1 MIQTKPALS
10 SRVSAVACLTDCL
23 ESVPLS
29 EIKYS
34 DWTGDWSCC
43 RGMERSIRS
52 RTSSTSS
59 VRSPAVPGTPA
70 PTPARTGPAHLAP
83 SPDQLTASL
92 SRLRAERALSI
103 PATPAP
109 TPNPALPHPHH
120 SLHPEAILD
129 GLSGL
134 GGDEGIASCSVPGT
148 PQPTPFS
155 PSPGHHLQLD
165 PGQVAASI
173 ARLREEGVST
183 VNTQPA
189 TPVGTPA
196 GYLHPLAGAH
206 HLGVIPE
213 HLAEG
218 INNSLAGRG
227 QDEGLES
234 GSNPA
239 TPTPTPFSPSPA
251 LHHSLLAEQ
260 LTAGINRLRVET
272 DGMSSG
278 GSTGLPATPAPTP
291 FSHGPGGVRPEDLAA
306 SISRLSVIQEADTG
320 PSISVLDAS
329 GGSDQLNTST
339 GSGKNPNNL
348 SNYFGTP
355 QNAGES
361 IFDQI
366 SSPIAKKSSE
376 AVAGGTG
383 GLEDFTD
390 VTINTPVK
398 RLPVPGSQVSASPSV
413 KTAEAKSEARDHPA
427 PVTPKQPRRELLP
440 EVRTEVARP
449 ESPRV
454 PRSAASET
462 EQDVSV
468 AWVPSPAVREI
479 LANLSTFYPSRDQ
492 LTLPGVSAGSEQ
504 TEPVRDC
511 VAKYQGESEASK
523 RQVAGSDSVTA
534 DTRGLS
540 QLLSIGNF
548 RSAVNLTGA
557 LLEMYGQGRGKT
569 GQLSK
574 HSPTSLQIWWVRLA
588 LLVKLRQFSTAEAE
602 AAAFG
607 SLESPDLFYQ
617 FYPDLHPG
625 KRGSLV
631 PWGLRLL
638 LAELPSYNNKQVVAM
653 NRLLRL
659 QRLVKEIIG
668 NLEAGMEADGQA
680 GDCGEEKQRLGLE
693 IWRERERQVVR
704 CLVNSC
710 LLHQDYEAAVKC
722 LQMLKEVETPAKM
735 ASLLSATGRVYL
747 QLGSLALAD
756 ISFSQAA
763 KARETAAG
771 GEKEKEVEVEA
782 LLDSA
787 FLAIGQGQFQTAA
800 ERFSSAE
807 KLVSA
812 TSKQGKMINNN
823 IAVCLLYVGKL
834 KEGLARLESDI
845 TEDPANIQVK
855 LQAGGN
861 TRQISS
867 CFQGNIMLN
876 LATLYELESSY
887 AMQKKIGMLG
897 MVSQYSS
904 DSFNIS
910 ALKL

>member
-1 MIQTKPALS
+1 
-10 SRVSAVACLTDCL
+10 
-23 ESVPLS
+23 
-29 EIKYS
+29 
-34 DWTGDWSCC
+34 
-43 RGMERSIRS
+43 MERSIRS

-92 SRLRAERALSI
+92 CRLRAERALSI

-109 TPNPALPHPHH
+109 TPNPALPHLQH

-218 INNSLAGRG
+218 INNMAGRG

-329 GGSDQLNTST
+329 GRSDQLNTST

-348 SNYFGTP
+348 SNYFGSP
-355 QNAGES
+355 QNPGES

-366 SSPIAKKSSE
+366 SSPTPRKSSE
-376 AVAGGTG
+376 AAAGVS

-398 RLPVPGSQVSASPSV
+398 RLPVPGGQLTASQTV
-413 KTAEAKSEARDHPA
+413 KTPEAGGEARDSPE
-427 PVTPKQPRRELLP
+427 PVTPKHARRELIP
-440 EVRTEVARP
+440 EVRTEMARP

-454 PRSAASET
+454 PRSGASRA
-462 EQDVSV
+462 EQEMSS
-468 AWVPSPAVREI
+468 AWVGSPATRQI

-492 LTLPGVSAGSEQ
+492 LSLPGVSAGSEQ
-504 TEPVRDC
+504 SDPVRDF
-511 VAKYQGESEASK
+511 VGKYQGESEASK
-523 RQVAGSDSVTA
+523 RQVAGCDSVTA
-534 DTRGLS
+534 DTRGLT
-540 QLLSIGNF
+540 QLLSLGNF
-548 RSAVNLTGA
+548 RSAVNMTA
-557 LLEMYGQGRGKT
+557 RLLEMYGQGPGKA

-574 HSPTSLQIWWVRLA
+574 HSPTSLQIWWIRLA

-638 LAELPSYNNKQVVAM
+638 LAELPSYNNHQVVAM
-653 NRLLRL
+653 NKLLRL
-659 QRLVKEIIG
+659 RRLVREITA
-668 NLEAGMEADGQA
+668 NLEAGLEADGQVVA
-680 GDCGEEKQRLGLE
+680 EADCGEERQRLGLE
-693 IWRERERQVVR
+693 LWRERERQVLH
-704 CLVNSC
+704 CLVNCC

-722 LQMLKEVETPAKM
+722 LQMLQEVETQGRM
-735 ASLLSATGRVYL
+735 ASLLSATGRVHL

-756 ISFSQAA
+756 LSFSQAA
-763 KARETAAG
+763 KVREAG
-771 GEKEKEVEVEA
+771 TEAEVEA

-787 FLAIGQGQFQTAA
+787 FLAIGQGQFHTAA

-834 KEGLARLESDI
+834 KEGLARLERDI
-845 TEDPANIQVK
+845 TEDPANIQVR
-855 LQAGGN
+855 LQ
-861 TRQISS
+861 
-867 CFQGNIMLN
+867 
-876 LATLYELESSY
+876 ESNNCE
-887 AMQKKIGMLG
+887 I
-897 MVSQYSS
+897 
-904 DSFNIS
+904 I
-910 ALKL
+910 